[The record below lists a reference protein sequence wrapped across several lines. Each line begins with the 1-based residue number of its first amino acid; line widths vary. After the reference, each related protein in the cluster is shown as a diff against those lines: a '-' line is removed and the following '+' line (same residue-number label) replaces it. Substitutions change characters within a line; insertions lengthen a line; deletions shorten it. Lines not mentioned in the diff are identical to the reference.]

1 MNQLRYQNDVAQGLR
16 DIADAIERGDVPA
29 GIAVVITGEVGELA
43 IVHSLGEEAD
53 VRAAISQCVIG
64 QHILLNH
71 LMPDG
76 IDKIEG

>member
-1 MNQLRYQNDVAQGLR
+1 M
-16 DIADAIERGDVPA
+16 
-29 GIAVVITGEVGELA
+29 VITGEVGELA